1 MICVVTEFC
10 MAILTKNVYGHFAQ
24 PNSAII
30 AVLMQVIQEYF
41 FTRYQNKKFNIQTIR
56 IIYLFSFIVFILC
69 E

>member
-1 MICVVTEFC
+1 M
-10 MAILTKNVYGHFAQ
+10 YGHFAQ

-56 IIYLFSFIVFILC
+56 IIIFFSFIVFILC